1 MTQKNKNQVFL
12 TIIEMTIKNTKYIF
26 TGSFTTM
33 NNISGVNFIIF
44 NLINRKTQYAKDRSE
59 MES

>member
-1 MTQKNKNQVFL
+1 
-12 TIIEMTIKNTKYIF
+12 MTIKNTKYIF